1 MYMLGRH
8 VGEKL
13 VVVVASVSAILF
25 PTTFITATTL
35 PEISPEQK
43 KTCEFFGVPSTMCRP
58 ADIVILQ
65 GGCELNPYPILESRY
80 KSSNVHITPR
90 GDGDNLNLTGGINPS
105 LACRLVKFFEYAEKN
120 HGCRNIKIISA
131 YRSAQQQENLC
142 GDGGTGCAPAG
153 KSCHQYGLA
162 IDISSSCTEWMRS
175 FLGKKNPNSAGAQ
188 QFQLHFPYSGDHIQ
202 CIENIGASC
211 NPNTRGCDGK
221 AGITPELGVVRRP
234 PPTTAF
240 SNAVRQWLA
249 PQQSQ
254 PQQVVTATPSQ
265 PASASQNPLTAFQEP
280 QTIGGVSGQL
290 TMTPAATNT
299 NSVADRLEALAFP
312 TTTQTGSTA
321 TTVPLVISGAQA
333 VQLSA
338 GQQAPTTP
346 TYTGSG
352 AVSPS
357 QSTFI
362 SGDLSWQGAPQV
374 PQTLTGF
381 QATLANVRA
390 ILERI
395 LAFLTPFNT
404 RNAVLEYAGE
414 QEIYILE

>member
-1 MYMLGRH
+1 M
-8 VGEKL
+8 VFFIFFSL
-13 VVVVASVSAILF
+13 VTSVASS
-25 PTTFITATTL
+25 TL
-35 PEISPEQK
+35 PEISAQQRE
-43 KTCEFFGVPSTMCRP
+43 TCEFFGVPSSMCRP

-65 GGCELNPYPILESRY
+65 GGCEFNPYPILESRY
-80 KSSNVHITPR
+80 KANNNVRITPR
-90 GDGDNLNLTGGINPS
+90 GDGDGLNLAGGINPS

-120 HGCRNIKIISA
+120 QGCRNIKIISS

-162 IDISSSCTEWMRS
+162 IDVSSSCTEWMRS
-175 FLGKKNPNSAGAQ
+175 FLGKKNPNSVGAQ

-221 AGITPELGVVRRP
+221 ASIVPDLSVARRP
-234 PPTTAF
+234 SPTNVF
-240 SNAVRQWLA
+240 SNAVRQWLS
-249 PQQSQ
+249 PQQPQQ

-265 PASASQNPLTAFQEP
+265 PASASQNPLTAFEEP

-290 TMTPAATNT
+290 NMTTSSTTNG
-299 NSVADRLEALAFP
+299 VADRLESLAFP

-333 VQLSA
+333 VQLSPR
-338 GQQAPTTP
+338 QQTTTTP
-346 TYTGSG
+346 GYVGPGTI
-352 AVSPS
+352 SPS
-357 QSTFI
+357 QNTFI

-374 PQTLTGF
+374 SPPVTGF

-395 LAFLTPFNT
+395 LAFLTPFNARYVINGET
-404 RNAVLEYAGE
+404 HEHESLE
-414 QEIYILE
+414 